1 MYEGKVFYMEKKKF
15 LIYFDKFFF
24 FLLSLEKIVVD
35 DKKANVADVRQVNFR
50 FEPPTNIQLKE
61 QQTAHN
67 AHFSITNYFSTL
79 TLLSR

>member
-15 LIYFDKFFF
+15 LIYFDNFFF

-50 FEPPTNIQLKE
+50 FGPPTHAK
-61 QQTAHN
+61 
-67 AHFSITNYFSTL
+67 HFLVHVNPYIL
-79 TLLSR
+79 